1 MRPLRREGALV
12 ADIHHYD
19 AGRMFS
25 VMMPEGY
32 SPHDYLKRSI
42 QEYLGP

>member
-1 MRPLRREGALV
+1 MRPVRREGALV

-25 VMMPEGY
+25 IMMPEGY
-32 SPHDYLKRSI
+32 SPYDYVKRSI